1 MKKLIFILFSLFSLI
16 AQAQERQVTTIS
28 DTTYIVWF
36 DGLGYER
43 HDIDYEGPGI
53 ESFINPVPI
62 GDTAAVTKYLF
73 SNAINANQEVGGAA
87 IQYLNGEP
95 VARQVFSTFNTM
107 FQALTGTTLQVAA
120 ANYFKDQILGNYRL
134 TLPTNESAVYELVQQ
149 PNGTLRMRLKSNQA
163 TFFTAVAMSQNTL
176 RLNSLDAG
184 ANVPFYLVGTNANG
198 KPLYF
203 SIDRRYKLVR
213 L

>member
-1 MKKLIFILFSLFSLI
+1 MKKLIFILFSLFSLS
-16 AQAQERQVTTIS
+16 AMAQERQITTTK
-28 DTTYIVWF
+28 DTTYIVWVN
-36 DGLGYER
+36 GLGYER
-43 HDIDYEGPGI
+43 HDVEYEGGGFTY
-53 ESFINPVPI
+53 SQNPNAI

-73 SNAINANQEVGGAA
+73 ANAINANQEVGGAA

-107 FQALTGTTLQVAA
+107 FQSLTGTTLQVAA

-134 TLPTNESAVYELVQQ
+134 TLPTNESADYELVQQ

-176 RLNSLDAG
+176 RLNSLDNG
-184 ANVPFYLVGTNANG
+184 ANVPFYLVGTNQNS

-203 SIDRRYKLVR
+203 SIDRKWKLVK

>member
-1 MKKLIFILFSLFSLI
+1 MKKYIFILFSLISLGLN
-16 AQAQERQVTTIS
+16 AQERQITTTK
-28 DTTYIVWF
+28 DTTYIVWIN
-36 DGLGYER
+36 GLGYER
-43 HDIDYEGPGI
+43 HDVEYEGGGFNYFQSP
-53 ESFINPVPI
+53 NAI
-62 GDTAAVTKYLF
+62 GDTTAVKNYLF
-73 SNAINANQEVGGAA
+73 VTAINANQEVGGAA
-87 IQYLNGEP
+87 VQYLNAAP
-95 VARQVFSTFNTM
+95 VARQIFSTFNTM
-107 FQALTGTTLQVAA
+107 FESLNGITLQVAA
-120 ANYFKDQILGNYRL
+120 ANYFKDQILGDYRL
-134 TLPTNESAVYELVQQ
+134 TLPTNESANYELVQQ

-176 RLNSLDAG
+176 RLNNLDNG

>member
-1 MKKLIFILFSLFSLI
+1 MKKYIFILFSLLSLGLN
-16 AQAQERQVTTIS
+16 AQERQVTAIL

-53 ESFINPVPI
+53 QSYINPVPI
-62 GDTAAVTKYLF
+62 GDTAAVKNYLF
-73 SNAINANQEVGGAA
+73 ATAINANQEVGGAA
-87 IQYLNGEP
+87 VQYLNAGP
-95 VARQVFSTFNTM
+95 VARQIFSTFNTM
-107 FQALTGTTLQVAA
+107 FQSLNGITLQVAA
-120 ANYFKDQILGNYRL
+120 ANYFKDQILGDYRL
-134 TLPTNESAVYELVQQ
+134 TLPTNESADYELVQQ

-163 TFFTAVAMSQNTL
+163 TFFAAVAMSQNTL
-176 RLNSLDAG
+176 RLNNLDAG